1 MYRTTSSWRG
11 VKAVS
16 GEILLGWLKDEHA
29 HIILIFLLVLTK
41 LIIKM
46 VLETDRLPS
55 IVSEFLPYS
64 DTLRNLIQKAT
75 WEIMEDIKS
84 MLYDYESKDA
94 LTYSW
99 KASSHALLV
108 ARWLG
113 RDQMTHQ
120 YQYHD
125 ELRTVRADQAC
136 RYLLETSSFVKWYD
150 AIDNFQQLVLVGDM
164 GCGKTVAMS
173 FLVDILKRRNQ
184 GRLPEPKLSCDHV
197 IFISLV
203 NPPPLT

>member
-16 GEILLGWLKDEHA
+16 GEILLGWLKDERA

-84 MLYDYESKDA
+84 MLYDYEI
-94 LTYSW
+94 
-99 KASSHALLV
+99 

-113 RDQMTHQ
+113 RDQMSHQ

-136 RYLLETSSFVKWYD
+136 KYCWRHPVSS
-150 AIDNFQQLVLVGDM
+150 NG
-164 GCGKTVAMS
+164 TT
-173 FLVDILKRRNQ
+173 
-184 GRLPEPKLSCDHV
+184 LST
-197 IFISLV
+197 IFSSWF
-203 NPPPLT
+203 